1 MIEVDDEKQAFITID
16 GQKLYGLQDLLIW
29 LYNADQEKFNYH
41 KNHFPEWIKNSLKEE
56 SLYEKIKEAKDKDE
70 YIKIIGNFL
79 KAHEI
84 YIKKKISKEE
94 AEVKFSKL
102 LGL

>member
-1 MIEVDDEKQAFITID
+1 MIEVDNEKEAFITID

-29 LYNADQEKFNYH
+29 LYNADYDKFNYH
-41 KNHFPEWIKNSLKEE
+41 RDHFPEWIKNVLKEE
-56 SLYEKIKEAKDKDE
+56 VLYEKIKEAKDKDE

-79 KAHEI
+79 KTHEI
-84 YIKKKISKEE
+84 YVKKKLSKEE

>member
-1 MIEVDDEKQAFITID
+1 MIEVDNEKEAFITID

-29 LYNADQEKFNYH
+29 LYNADYDKFNYH
-41 KNHFPEWIKNSLKEE
+41 KDHFPEWIKNALKEE
-56 SLYEKIKEAKDKDE
+56 VLYEKIMETKDKDE

-79 KAHEI
+79 KAHEVHV
-84 YIKKKISKEE
+84 KKKLSKEE
-94 AEVKFSKL
+94 AEIKFSKL

>member
-1 MIEVDDEKQAFITID
+1 MIEVDNEKEAFITID

-29 LYNADQEKFNYH
+29 LYNADQDKFNYH
-41 KNHFPEWIKNSLKEE
+41 KDHFLEWIKNALKEE
-56 SLYEKIKEAKDKDE
+56 VLYEKIKEAKDKDE

-84 YIKKKISKEE
+84 YVKKKLSKEE

>member
-1 MIEVDDEKQAFITID
+1 MIEVDNEKEAFITID

-29 LYNADQEKFNYH
+29 LYNSDQDKFNYH
-41 KNHFPEWIKNSLKEE
+41 KDHFLEWIKNALKEE
-56 SLYEKIKEAKDKDE
+56 VLYEKIKEAKDKDE

-84 YIKKKISKEE
+84 YVKKKLSKEE

>member
-1 MIEVDDEKQAFITID
+1 MIEVDNEKEAFITID

-29 LYNADQEKFNYH
+29 LYNADQDKFNYH
-41 KNHFPEWIKNSLKEE
+41 KDHFLEWIKNALKEE
-56 SLYEKIKEAKDKDE
+56 VLYEKIIEVKDKDE

-84 YIKKKISKEE
+84 YVKKKLSKEE